1 MTQGS
6 GHMLRAEE
14 TPQNAEH
21 KQAFLKFLP
30 KRLETLVKRGRRLL
44 MGGWDI
50 NALNVLF
57 QEVQTLA
64 GAAGRYGLVDIAE
77 LLFAIEVTLAPSIE
91 AVALPDDE
99 TTEKFS
105 QQLAQMLRFVGREG
119 AEPNGR
125 AAAATKVA
133 PIKSHVPLMVTP
145 PNNYWQRWA
154 SATMEAPVPEPPV
167 PEPLS
172 APAMPASSA
181 EGRPGV
187 TTFTPA
193 PKAEPKAPE
202 PPRPAPAQDRSIYH
216 LTDGNELAAEI
227 DRRLAQGR
235 LPVEPVEDAAELI
248 EVIGALTPAMVI
260 VDAAFIESIDRIG
273 DTLRLARSRSS
284 QKIGFVVFTESNDIA
299 TRLRAMRAGVDAFIV
314 LPAAANDVMARI
326 QELVDSDA
334 AQPFRVLIIE
344 DDRSQALFAE
354 SILRKAGMETRAVMD
369 PLSALEELDTFDPE
383 LILIDLYMPGCD
395 GLELTTLIRER
406 EGFAHVP
413 IVFLSGEHDEE
424 KRFDALSAGGD
435 DYLEKPIRPKHL
447 ISAVTNRVRRARGT
461 QRRPGTPAAPARRED
476 AFGLSERSFVIER
489 LTELLATEDARHAKG
504 GVLFMLI
511 EGAHTIREKI
521 GLTAFDALM
530 GQVSTFLAGLFP
542 GRDFAARYGD
552 TTFFALVHDLDEQEL
567 LEFATRIR
575 QSVDKQ
581 IFEVG
586 DRSTSVALSVGI
598 SAFQQNF
605 GEAGAMLNA
614 AERACALARKNPDS
628 RVAMFQTTVTRTDS
642 GEDAEV
648 AELLREAIRQDQL
661 QLLFQ
666 PIASLRGSGEEQFQ
680 AFARLRADGGRMYSA
695 GVIVPLAERNGLIHG
710 FDRWT
715 LTRCLMVIADRTR
728 DNHPIRL
735 FASQSIDCINDP
747 QRPAWLKAQIEAR
760 QVNPANLVIE
770 LRTADAAAR
779 VRQVTNFAEA
789 MRTIGVKLCLNSFE
803 STMGNFQLLQH
814 VPADFIKLSSKYT
827 SPEGQTPTVRAELRQ
842 TITHVRERGTR
853 IIAPQVEDAQCAA
866 ALWSTGVDYIQGD
879 FVQQATQ
886 SLDFDFAAAAI

>member
-1 MTQGS
+1 
-6 GHMLRAEE
+6 MLRAEE

-30 KRLETLVKRGRRLL
+30 KRLDTLVKRGRRLL

-64 GAAGRYGLVDIAE
+64 GAAGRYGLVDVSE
-77 LLFAIEVTLAPSIE
+77 LLFAIEVNLAPFIE
-91 AVALPDDE
+91 SVSLPDE
-99 TTEKFS
+99 EASTRFG
-105 QQLAQMLRFVGREG
+105 QQLTDIGRMAARDG
-119 AEPNGR
+119 GEPNGR
-125 AAAATKVA
+125 AAAATRVA
-133 PIKSHVPLMVTP
+133 AIKSHVPLMVTP
-145 PNNYWQRWA
+145 PQNYWHRWA
-154 SATMEAPVPEPPV
+154 SAQSEVPQQHAPAIEQVPNRHDHVASRPATSTFVPPARGTEPPKV
-167 PEPLS
+167 V
-172 APAMPASSA
+172 AP
-181 EGRPGV
+181 
-187 TTFTPA
+187 
-193 PKAEPKAPE
+193 
-202 PPRPAPAQDRSIYH
+202 PAQDRSIYH
-216 LTDGNELAAEI
+216 LNDGNELSREI
-227 DRRLAQGR
+227 DKRLAQGR

-273 DTLRLARSRSS
+273 ETLRVARARAS

-314 LPAAANDVMARI
+314 LPVAINDVMTRI
-326 QELVDSDA
+326 QELVESDA
-334 AQPFRVLIIE
+334 SQPFRVLIVE

-369 PLSALEELDTFDPE
+369 PLSALEELGTFDPE

-461 QRRPGTPAAPARRED
+461 LRKLPPTPARRED
-476 AFGLSERSFVIER
+476 ENGLSERSFVIER
-489 LTELLATEDARHAKG
+489 LTEALSGEDVRHDKG
-504 GVLFMLI
+504 GVLFLLV
-511 EGAHTIREKI
+511 EGAQGIRDKM
-521 GLTAFDALM
+521 GLTGFDDLM
-530 GQVSTFLAGLFP
+530 GQVSAFLAGLFP
-542 GRDFAARYGD
+542 GRDHVARYGD
-552 TTFFALVHDLDEQEL
+552 TTFFALVHDLDEREL
-567 LEFATRIR
+567 LEFGTKVR

-598 SAFQQNF
+598 TAFQQNF

-614 AERACALARKNPDS
+614 AERACSIARKNPES
-628 RVAMFQTTVTRTDS
+628 RVAMFQTTVTKTAS
-642 GEDAEV
+642 GEDDEV

-666 PIASLRGSGEEQFQ
+666 PIASLRGAGEEQFQ

-695 GVIVPLAERNGLIHG
+695 SVIVPLAERAGLIHG

-715 LTRCLMVIADRTR
+715 LTRCLMVIADRMR
-728 DNHPIRL
+728 ENHPIRL
-735 FASQSIDCINDP
+735 FANQSIDCINDP
-747 QRPAWLKAQIEAR
+747 QRPSWLKSQVEAR

-770 LRTADAAAR
+770 LRTPDAAAR
-779 VRQVTNFAEA
+779 VRQLTSFAEA
-789 MRTIGVKLCLNSFE
+789 MRTIGVKLCLNGFE
-803 STMGNFQLLQH
+803 STMSNFQLLQH
-814 VPADFIKLSSKYT
+814 VPADYIKLASKYT
-827 SPEGQTPTVRAELRQ
+827 SPEGQTPAIRAELRQ
-842 TITHVRERGTR
+842 TITHVRERGIR

-886 SLDFDFAAAAI
+886 SLDFDFAAAAM

>member
-1 MTQGS
+1 
-6 GHMLRAEE
+6 MLRAEE
-14 TPQNAEH
+14 TPHNAEH

-30 KRLETLVKRGRRLL
+30 KRLDTLTKRGRRLL

-64 GAAGRYGLVDIAE
+64 GASGRYGLVDVSE
-77 LLFAIEVTLAPSIE
+77 LLFAIELNLAPCMDEVTLPDQE
-91 AVALPDDE
+91 AS
-99 TTEKFS
+99 TRFS
-105 QQLAQMLRFVGREG
+105 EQLAQLARFIGREG
-119 AEPNGR
+119 AEPIGK
-125 AAAATKVA
+125 AAAATKAA
-133 PIKSHVPLMVTP
+133 PVKSHVPLLVTP
-145 PNNYWQRWA
+145 PNEYWLRWNSAHVDIPSPESAVIEVTPPPTEA
-154 SATMEAPVPEPPV
+154 SGNDSTRQAV
-167 PEPLS
+167 S
-172 APAMPASSA
+172 
-181 EGRPGV
+181 
-187 TTFTPA
+187 TFTPSA
-193 PKAEPKAPE
+193 RGDSKPAEVPK
-202 PPRPAPAQDRSIYH
+202 PAPATAPDRSIYH
-216 LTDGNELAAEI
+216 LTDGNELALEI
-227 DRRLAQGR
+227 DKRLGSGR
-235 LPVEPVEDAAELI
+235 LPIEQVEDAAELI

-273 DTLRLARSRSS
+273 ETLRVARARAS
-284 QKIGFVVFTESNDIA
+284 QKISFVVFTDTNDIA

-314 LPAAANDVMARI
+314 LPAAANEVMTRI
-326 QELVDSDA
+326 QELADA
-334 AQPFRVLIIE
+334 DASQPFRVLIVE

-369 PLSALEELDTFDPE
+369 PLSALEELESFDPE

-406 EGFAHVP
+406 EGFSHVP

-461 QRRPGTPAAPARRED
+461 QRRQPVVPTKRED
-476 AFGLSERSFVIER
+476 AFGLSERTFVIDK
-489 LTELLATEDARHAKG
+489 LTEMLSGEDVRHQKG
-504 GVLFMLI
+504 GVLFILV

-521 GLTAFDALM
+521 GLTAFDSLL
-530 GQVSTFLAGLFP
+530 GQVSTFLSGLFA
-542 GRDFAARYGD
+542 GRDYAARYGD
-552 TTFFALVHDLDEQEL
+552 TTFFALIHDLDEQEL
-567 LEFATRIR
+567 VEFATRIR
-575 QSVDKQ
+575 QAVDKQ

-586 DRSTSVALSVGI
+586 DRSSSVALSIGI
-598 SAFQQNF
+598 SAFTQNF

-614 AERACALARKNPDS
+614 AERACALARKNPES
-628 RVAMFQTTVTRTDS
+628 RVAMFQTTVTKTTS
-642 GEDAEV
+642 GEDDEV
-648 AELLREAIRQDQL
+648 VELLREAIRQDQL

-715 LTRCLMVIADRTR
+715 LTRCLMVIGDRMR
-728 DNHPIRL
+728 ENHPVRL
-735 FASQSIDCINDP
+735 FANQSIDCINDP
-747 QRPAWLKAQIEAR
+747 QRPAWLKAQIDAR

-779 VRQVTNFAEA
+779 VRQVTSFAEA
-789 MRTIGVKLCLNSFE
+789 MKTIGIKLCLNGFE

-814 VPADFIKLSSKYT
+814 VPADYIKLAPKYT
-827 SPEGQTPTVRAELRQ
+827 QPEGQTPNIRAELRQ
-842 TITHVRERGTR
+842 TITHVRERGIR
-853 IIAPQVEDAQCAA
+853 IVAPQVEDAQCAA

>member
-1 MTQGS
+1 
-6 GHMLRAEE
+6 MLRAEE

-30 KRLETLVKRGRRLL
+30 KRLDTLVKRGRRLL
-44 MGGWDI
+44 LGGWDI

-64 GAAGRYGLVDIAE
+64 GAAGRYGLVDVSE
-77 LLFAIEVTLAPSIE
+77 LLFAIEVNLAPFIE
-91 AVALPDDE
+91 SVSLPDEDAS
-99 TTEKFS
+99 TRFG
-105 QQLAQMLRFVGREG
+105 QQLTDIGRMAARDG
-119 AEPNGR
+119 GEPNGR

-133 PIKSHVPLMVTP
+133 AIKSHVPLMVTP
-145 PNNYWQRWA
+145 PQNYWHRWA
-154 SATMEAPVPEPPV
+154 SAQAEVPKGHAPTIEHVPNRNDSGASIGVTRPAASTFVPPARGTEPPKV
-167 PEPLS
+167 V
-172 APAMPASSA
+172 AP
-181 EGRPGV
+181 
-187 TTFTPA
+187 
-193 PKAEPKAPE
+193 
-202 PPRPAPAQDRSIYH
+202 PAQDRSIYH
-216 LTDGNELAAEI
+216 LNDGNELSREI
-227 DRRLAQGR
+227 DKRLAQGR

-273 DTLRLARSRSS
+273 ETLRVARARAS

-314 LPAAANDVMARI
+314 LPVAINDVMARI
-326 QELVDSDA
+326 QELVESDA
-334 AQPFRVLIIE
+334 SQPFRVLIVE

-369 PLSALEELDTFDPE
+369 PLSALEELGTFDPE

-461 QRRPGTPAAPARRED
+461 LRKLPPAPTTRED
-476 AFGLSERSFVIER
+476 EFGLSERSFVIER
-489 LTELLATEDARHAKG
+489 LTEALSGEDVRNNKG
-504 GVLFMLI
+504 GVLFLLV
-511 EGAHTIREKI
+511 EGAQGIRDKM
-521 GLTAFDALM
+521 GLTGFDDLM

-542 GRDFAARYGD
+542 GRDHVARYGD

-567 LEFATRIR
+567 LEFGTKVR

-598 SAFQQNF
+598 TAFQQNF

-614 AERACALARKNPDS
+614 AERACSIARKNPES
-628 RVAMFQTTVTRTDS
+628 RVAMFQTTVTKTAS
-642 GEDAEV
+642 GEDEEV

-666 PIASLRGSGEEQFQ
+666 PIASLRGAGEEQFQ

-695 GVIVPLAERNGLIHG
+695 AVIVPLAERSGLIHG

-715 LTRCLMVIADRTR
+715 LTRCLMVIADRMR
-728 DNHPIRL
+728 ENHPVRL
-735 FASQSIDCINDP
+735 FANQSIDCINDP
-747 QRPAWLKAQIEAR
+747 QRPSWLKSQIEAR

-770 LRTADAAAR
+770 LRTPDAAAR
-779 VRQVTNFAEA
+779 VRQLTSFAEA
-789 MRTIGVKLCLNSFE
+789 MRTIGVKLCLNGFE
-803 STMGNFQLLQH
+803 STMSNFQLLQH
-814 VPADFIKLSSKYT
+814 VPADYIKLASKYT

-842 TITHVRERGTR
+842 TITHVRERGIR

-886 SLDFDFAAAAI
+886 SLDFDFAAAAM